1 MVRDLLKLSDSFED
15 EKQISRIQDIIQYRL
30 ADDRNQ
36 QECRYLMRFWWQ
48 FSVSYQEVTL
58 EELENFVSPEKLQ
71 IILELLTAIEN
82 GSGSIIAWI
91 DKYENISII
100 EDKGFEIN
108 S

>member
-1 MVRDLLKLSDSFED
+1 MATDLLKLGDSFQD
-15 EKQISRIQDIIQYRL
+15 ETQISRIQDIIQHRL

-58 EELENFVSPEKLQ
+58 KELENFVSPEKFQ

-82 GSGSIIAWI
+82 GSESISAWI
-91 DKYENISII
+91 DKYEQLPII